1 MPDHDWN
8 AHYASGQ
15 IPWDS
20 DQPDPALVAMVEAG
34 TIPAGRTLDVGCGT
48 GTNALWLAAHGFDTL
63 GIDLSPLA
71 IDRARA
77 RMGDG
82 GIACRFEARD
92 FLEAPPQGLF
102 DFVFDRGCFHVFDAP
117 EVRAGEGLLVSW
129 VAPGVEDVSR
139 IHLVLDVAHHGGK
152 KGEIVCDVADTGSF
166 EIPESLV
173 TELVN
178 LGLAGFPTI
187 LVTRMAGAAGSLEPD
202 VALTIASPIER
213 LVNTGVTSCTDD
225 TECPDGT
232 TCRVDLTC
240 G

>member
-20 DQPDPALVAMVEAG
+20 DEPDPALVAMVEAG

-117 EVRAGEGLLVSW
+117 EVRARFAALVAG
-129 VAPGVEDVSR
+129 VLAPGGKWLSLIGSTEGAPRDTGPPRRSARDIAGAVEPVLEIVQLRS
-139 IHLVLDVAHHGGK
+139 IHFDLHLDV
-152 KGEIVCDVADTGSF
+152 
-166 EIPESLV
+166 P
-173 TELVN
+173 
-178 LGLAGFPTI
+178 P
-187 LVTRMAGAAGSLEPD
+187 AAWLCLS
-202 VALTIASPIER
+202 
-213 LVNTGVTSCTDD
+213 
-225 TECPDGT
+225 
-232 TCRVDLTC
+232 RVRAVPAQPSTA
-240 G
+240 